1 MLKEKE
7 GLWPAIV
14 LTTICIITAFMLS
27 LAYGA
32 TKDKIAAN
40 ELGDTEIVMQ
50 ELMPDADSF
59 KKADDSEIE
68 GVTGIYEALKGSEV
82 LGYIVLSESNG
93 YGGPV
98 PVITAFKSDKTLA
111 GLSIAKSNGETPG
124 FGKLAEEPAFQ
135 DQFKGMPADKEFS
148 FSGDADKTKF
158 DQVSGATVTS
168 GAIQTALNN
177 ALKAVQALGY

>member
-7 GLWPAIV
+7 GMWPALV
-14 LTTICIITAFMLS
+14 LTVICIVTAFMLS
-27 LAYGA
+27 LAYSA

-40 ELGDTEIVMQ
+40 QLGDAEIVMK

-59 KKADDSEIE
+59 KKAEDPGID
-68 GVTGIYEALKGSEV
+68 GVTGVYEALKGSES
-82 LGYIVLSESNG
+82 LGYIVMSESSG

-98 PVITAFKSDKTLA
+98 PIIVAFKSDKTLA
-111 GLSIAKSNGETPG
+111 GMSVSKSNGETPG
-124 FGKLAEEPAFQ
+124 FGKNAEEPAFQ
-135 DQFKGMPADKEFS
+135 DQFKGLAADKEFT
-148 FSGDADKTKF
+148 FSGEADKTNF

-168 GAIQTALNN
+168 VAIKMAMNN